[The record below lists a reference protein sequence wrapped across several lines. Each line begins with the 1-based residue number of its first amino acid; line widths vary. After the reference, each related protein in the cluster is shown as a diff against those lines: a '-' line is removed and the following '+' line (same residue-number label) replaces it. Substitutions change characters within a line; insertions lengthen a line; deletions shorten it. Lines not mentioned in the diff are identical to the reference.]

1 MLGDTTQ
8 LSFITL
14 FFGVVMFILV
24 MFLPALLELRKPRDA
39 GPRRIEGNVVSSKY
53 QVQLA
58 SIERPEENE
67 ADLALIKRIVN
78 ILSVLPNLET

>member
-1 MLGDTTQ
+1 MLGDQTQ
-8 LSFITL
+8 LSLITL

-24 MFLPALLELRKPRDA
+24 MFLPAFLELRKPKDA

-58 SIERPEENE
+58 SIERTEETE

>member
-1 MLGDTTQ
+1 MLGDPTQ

-24 MFLPALLELRKPRDA
+24 MFLPAFLELRKPKDA

-58 SIERPEENE
+58 SIERTEENE

>member
-1 MLGDTTQ
+1 
-8 LSFITL
+8 
-14 FFGVVMFILV
+14 MFILV
-24 MFLPALLELRKPRDA
+24 MFLPAFLELRKPKDA

-58 SIERPEENE
+58 SIERTEETE

>member
-24 MFLPALLELRKPRDA
+24 MFLPAFLELRKPRDA

>member
-1 MLGDTTQ
+1 MLGDPTQ

-14 FFGVVMFILV
+14 FFGVVTFILV
-24 MFLPALLELRKPRDA
+24 MFLPAFLELRKPKDA
-39 GPRRIEGNVVSSKY
+39 GPRRIERNVVSSKY

-58 SIERPEENE
+58 SIEGTEENE